1 MIEVPCGRR
10 PRFPTIAL
18 TRLDGHVAG
27 CIRSRFES
35 GLSTIMVLRGRPA
48 DDRDAGIGRMPRPT
62 LHSQMLKRAVAVWC
76 LIFVLE
82 VIHGVLR
89 TIWLVPRVGDLHARQ
104 VGVLVGS
111 LLILVV
117 SALTIRWIGARRCR
131 DLLRIGLL
139 WVVLMV
145 GAEILL
151 GRVVFGYPWSR
162 IAEDFDVTRGG
173 LLGFGMLVLAA
184 APWLASRLFHTRSD
198 VTE

>member
-1 MIEVPCGRR
+1 VRR
-10 PRFPTIAL
+10 PRFLTIAL
-18 TRLDGHVAG
+18 ARSDEHGTGYVP
-27 CIRSRFES
+27 SRFGS
-35 GLSTIMVLRGRPA
+35 GLSAIMARRGRPA
-48 DDRDAGIGRMPRPT
+48 DDRGAGPGRGRRRP
-62 LHSQMLKRAVAVWC
+62 SIQQMLKRAVAVWC

-82 VIHGVLR
+82 VVHGVLR
-89 TIWLVPRVGDLHARQ
+89 TIWLVPLVGDFQARQ

-117 SALTIRWIGARRCR
+117 AALTIRWIGARQRR

-145 GAEILL
+145 GAEVLL

-184 APWLASRLFHTRSD
+184 APWLASRLLLTRSD
-198 VTE
+198 VAE